1 MSNTSVSIATLT
13 VALVVAVLGTVA
25 PHAEAARA
33 FFIFGDSLVEQG
45 NNNYLVTTAR
55 ADSPPYGID
64 YPTHQATGR
73 FSNGLNIPDI
83 ISRFFTLSLF
93 LL

>member
-1 MSNTSVSIATLT
+1 MSNSSAFFATLT
-13 VALVVAVLGTVA
+13 IALVVVALGIVA
-25 PHAEAARA
+25 PHAEAAIA

-45 NNNYLVTTAR
+45 NNNYLATTAR

-73 FSNGLNIPDI
+73 FSNGLSIPDI
-83 ISRFFTLSLF
+83 ISRFFPLLIF